1 MSNAFIAAIDARIE
15 VAAQRESSVTNIK
28 KLQAMRALFA
38 QADFAALMIDAQVDA
53 ERLMRAIYA
62 SEKVVK
68 FAHHAVERIADR
80 VNENAFA
87 AFKTAMQLHA
97 AKLNVTKRDIEASLS
112 KDVAI
117 DDERAKYVYRRN
129 AILDQTTINAQSQQ
143 CIDMLKTLNI
153 LKSDHARATFYEVT
167 RNALADKLCEKLNI
181 QTVSAD

>member
-38 QADFAALMIDAQVDA
+38 SADFAALMIDAQVDA

-143 CIDMLKTLNI
+143 CMLKTLNI